1 MSINGSNNRF
11 RAGYRSTSFTLFLC
25 ASLLL
30 IFPFIT
36 QAAETP
42 SEEEQEVLI
51 GVRANR
57 GSEQS
62 IKRWQATADYLS
74 DTLPGYRFRLLPFE
88 INSALNQA
96 ASREEFD
103 FVLTN
108 PASYVE
114 LEMRYGCQRL
124 LTLIN
129 KRNGKGYTQ
138 FGSVIFTRSDRH
150 DIQTIKDLKGK
161 SFMGAD
167 EQGFGGWRVA
177 WRELLLHGIDPYRDF
192 SQLRFG
198 GGIQQNVVSAVAS
211 GEVDAGSVRT
221 DLLEG
226 MADAGKIQ
234 WKDFKVIGIKQTRG
248 FAFIHS
254 TDLYPEWPFA
264 KLAHADDVLA
274 EKVAAALVQIKHDSP
289 AAINGKYIG
298 WHTALDYQPV
308 DDLLR
313 ELHAGP
319 YARYEY
325 ITLTEIITDYWH
337 IVLLSILVLSFI
349 LIMLMRLKILNK
361 QLQLTEQGLLASNE
375 KLRDMAVVDGLTG
388 VGNRRKLDDF
398 LAFNWGRVCRS
409 GNPVC
414 VMMLDIDYFKDY
426 NDTYGH
432 IAGDECLKKVASTI
446 DHLYRRSNELVIRYG
461 GEEFLIMV
469 VNCLPGEIHLQ
480 AEILRQE
487 IENLHIE
494 HRTSKVNNV
503 ITVSIGV
510 VSLTPTKDAV
520 AEELILAADQ
530 ALYQAKHAG
539 RNRIHT
545 LGK

>member
-1 MSINGSNNRF
+1 MSYS
-11 RAGYRSTSFTLFLC
+11 LLLC
-25 ASLLL
+25 ASLL
-30 IFPFIT
+30 FISPVIA
-36 QAAETP
+36 QAAETAGGDT
-42 SEEEQEVLI
+42 QEVLI

-57 GSEQS
+57 GSEQA

-74 DTLPGYRFRLLPFE
+74 ETLPGYRFRLVPFE

-150 DIQTIKDLKGK
+150 DIQTLKDLKGK

-167 EQGFGGWRVA
+167 ELGFGGWRVA
-177 WRELLLHGIDPYRDF
+177 WRELLQHGINPYRDF
-192 SQLRFG
+192 RQLQFG
-198 GGIQQNVVSAVAS
+198 GGIQQNVVFAVAS

-226 MADAGKIQ
+226 MADAGTIQ
-234 WKDFKVIGIKQTRG
+234 LKNFKVIGIKQTRG
-248 FAFIHS
+248 YAFIHS
-254 TDLYPEWPFA
+254 TQLYPEWPFA
-264 KLAHADDVLA
+264 KLAHTDDVLA
-274 EKVAAALVQIKHDSP
+274 ESVAAALLHIKADSP
-289 AAINGKYIG
+289 AAINGHYVG

-319 YARYEY
+319 YAHDEY

-337 IVLLSILVLSFI
+337 IILLSILVLSFI

-361 QLQLTEQGLLASNE
+361 QLQVTEQGLLASNA

-388 VGNRRKLDDF
+388 VGNRRKLDEF
-398 LAFNWGRVCRS
+398 LAYNWGRVCRT
-409 GNPVC
+409 GNSVC
-414 VMMLDIDYFKDY
+414 AMMLDIDYFKDY

-446 DHLYRRSNELVIRYG
+446 NHLYRRSNELVIRYG
-461 GEEFLIMV
+461 GEEFLIMI
-469 VNCLPGEIHLQ
+469 VNCQPGENHLQ
-480 AEILRQE
+480 AELLRQE
-487 IENLHIE
+487 IENLRIE

-510 VSLTPTKDAV
+510 VTLIPDKDSL

-545 LGK
+545 LES